1 MDTMARGWMPA
12 KIGIW
17 LVLVVVVWMLAAPA
31 VWPMQT
37 TVGGRPL
44 DLDGTLRVREVVEE
58 NGATKHERTLEELRL
73 HVGVELAKWVRFDAT
88 TVGTNGGPTLKAD
101 RAGVYS
107 WNGVFQDISPA
118 VEFDEAY
125 LSMVLPSV
133 DLRLGIQKV
142 AWGKLDR
149 TQPNNLINPIA
160 YFDPFLAEEAEERIG
175 VPALQA
181 SYYLPETAA
190 IPPESR
196 LTVVWVPKYV
206 PPRFP
211 LATCDVQG
219 NASHCDAERWFPPA
233 GVPTP
238 NFFVPPG
245 LITLPDGSPSPGFN
259 VPLAF
264 RVRNVAPPATRLNDS
279 TVGVRY
285 SALIRDVDLAL
296 YYFHGF
302 DIEPGFNLTAQV
314 FGQPDPSLANPFH
327 VKDLSGATTLSPEF
341 HRIDSWGA
349 DFAYAFDRFTV
360 RGEGAFV
367 SGRPFPRDLR
377 DLVTNPQAL
386 AGEIKNALT
395 ALTQGAGQATVLLP
409 PATVIHSAAEWGLGV
424 DYVYEGYLL
433 LLQVNQTDVLH
444 NDVDLLIK
452 NVETRL
458 LANLRKSF
466 LADRLQTQLIGM
478 HAIESDYTL
487 IRPTLLYRL
496 TDNLN
501 AQVGYL
507 FIAGRAG
514 SLIGQ
519 YRRNDEGFV
528 RLEYKL

>member
-1 MDTMARGWMPA
+1 MHASAGT
-12 KIGIW
+12 W
-17 LVLVVVVWMLAAPA
+17 LLLVVIAQMLEAGA

-37 TVGGRPL
+37 TVGGRL
-44 DLDGTLRVREVVEE
+44 FDLDGTLRVREVVEE
-58 NGATKHERTLEELRL
+58 ERASKHERTLEELRL
-73 HVGVELAKWVRFDAT
+73 HVGVSLAKWVRFDAT

-101 RAGVYS
+101 RAGVYG
-107 WNGVFQDISPA
+107 WDDVFQEISPA

-125 LSMVLPSV
+125 LSMVFPSV

-149 TQPNNLINPIA
+149 TQPNDLLNPRS
-160 YFDPFLAEEAEERIG
+160 YLDPFLEEEAEQKIG

-181 SYYLPETAA
+181 SYYFPEASA

-196 LTVVWVPKYV
+196 LTVVWVPKSV
-206 PPRFP
+206 PSRFP
-211 LATCDVQG
+211 LATCNVQG
-219 NASHCDAERWFPPA
+219 NTSHCDLERWFPPA
-233 GVPTP
+233 GVPAP
-238 NFFVPPG
+238 NFLVPPG
-245 LITLPDGSPSPGFN
+245 LITLPDGSPSPGLN

-264 RVRNVAPPATRLNDS
+264 RVHNVAPPATRLNNS
-279 TVGVRY
+279 TVGLRY
-285 SALIRDVDLAL
+285 SALVHDVDLAL

-302 DIEPGFNLTAQV
+302 DIESGFDLTAKV
-314 FGQPDPSLANPFH
+314 FGQPDPSPTNPFH

-341 HRIDSWGA
+341 HEIDSWGA

-377 DLVTNPQAL
+377 NLVTNPQDLAVEIRNAL
-386 AGEIKNALT
+386 AALI
-395 ALTQGAGQATVLLP
+395 QGAGQATVTLP

-466 LADRLQTQLIGM
+466 LADRVETQLIGI

-507 FIAGRAG
+507 FIAGRSG
-514 SLIGQ
+514 SLIGE